1 MFAADGKRIRG
12 ANRHSGGYFETVTL
26 VSHSGRPLASRCCR
40 DEGGER
46 AALRALLD
54 EVDLRGSV
62 ITLDA
67 LHATRDLERA
77 LVDIHQADYLLTIK
91 GNCPETLAALTG
103 LDWTGSRVRHHAG
116 APEKGHGRIETR
128 CIDVQSL
135 PPRLLVFNAAPPGV
149 PYHPYPH
156 LPENRQDPPGDR
168 LRHHLRGARAG
179 RPRTDCSN
187 GTATTGRLRTAT
199 TTAPMPPSAK
209 TPAATAPGMP
219 PANNATLN
227 NIVLALVFHQGF
239 RYLPE
244 ANTHF
249 MMRRQE
255 AINAILSPT

>member
-1 MFAADGKRIRG
+1 M
-12 ANRHSGGYFETVTL
+12 TL

-135 PPRLLVFNAAPPGV
+135 PPRLLVFNAARQGCRITRTRTCLKTGKTRQETAYGITSV
-149 PYHPYPH
+149 A
-156 LPENRQDPPGDR
+156 PEQAGPERLLQWNRDHWQVENGNHYRRDATLGEDAS
-168 LRHHLRGARAG
+168 RHRARHA
-179 RPRTDCSN
+179 
-187 GTATTGRLRTAT
+187 
-199 TTAPMPPSAK
+199 
-209 TPAATAPGMP
+209 